1 MRVNNKD
8 EREHNLDN
16 ELYQMDET
24 LFLGELINMDELNRW
39 ICMEK
44 VIMDKINY
52 VERTWWG

>member
-24 LFLGELINMDELNRW
+24 LFLGELINMDELNR
-39 ICMEK
+39 
-44 VIMDKINY
+44 
-52 VERTWWG
+52 

>member
-1 MRVNNKD
+1 
-8 EREHNLDN
+8 
-16 ELYQMDET
+16 MDET